1 MHEPAVAILARRVA
15 ASDNNERPSTV
26 SRRNLHILNR
36 GKCIFITGEGGIR
49 RRDRVCAFSVTRG
62 IPLFPRLY
70 VHAHTCIR
78 EHSSLVGRGREKERE
93 REIWASLSDD
103 SMPRVDPRIIVIII
117 IIIIIIIANEQALIG
132 GDR

>member
-1 MHEPAVAILARRVA
+1 MRVLRVEFRSFLVSTCTHTHVYA
-15 ASDNNERPSTV
+15 STV
-26 SRRNLHILNR
+26 LSWVE
-36 GKCIFITGEGGIR
+36 EGGER
-49 RRDRVCAFSVTRG
+49 R
-62 IPLFPRLY
+62 
-70 VHAHTCIR
+70 
-78 EHSSLVGRGREKERE
+78 ERE